1 MIRRL
6 EYSDF
11 YKSYMKL
18 INTFTRHPTEITY
31 EQFCKALDKIE
42 QQNAHIFVIEKDG
55 IIIGTLKVLI
65 EYKLHNNFRPVGH
78 IEDVVIHESH
88 RKQGIG
94 TLFIEHANRVCVEHH
109 CYKIVL
115 TCNKDNVD
123 FYKHS
128 GFIEKG
134 AEMTIYL
141 A

>member
-6 EYSDF
+6 EYGDF
-11 YKSYMKL
+11 DKSYMEL

-31 EQFCKALDKIE
+31 EQFCRELDKIE
-42 QQNAHIFVIEKDG
+42 HQNAHVFVMEKDG
-55 IIIGTLKVLI
+55 IIVGTLKVLI
-65 EYKLHNNFRPVGH
+65 EHKLHNNFRPVGH

-94 TLFIEHANRVCVEHH
+94 ALFVEHAKRVCAEHS
-109 CYKIVL
+109 CYKIIL
-115 TCNKDNVD
+115 ACNKDNIN
-123 FYKHS
+123 FYKHC

-134 AEMTIYL
+134 TEMTIYL